1 MTEGKP
7 ISLIVRFTIPILM
20 GNLLQLCYTIADTR
34 IIGSFLGDEA
44 LAAVGSTTALYTLIL
59 CFFTGMANG
68 FGIIIAK
75 MFGAKDME
83 GLKTSYGASLVLGA
97 ASAIIVIAAT
107 LIFMKP
113 ILRVL
118 NVPEELMGEAV
129 NYISI
134 VIAGLIIT
142 MLYCVVLAGS
152 RAIGDSLT
160 PLLFLIMSVGLNIAG
175 DLVLIG
181 VLHTGVWG
189 AAVATV
195 ASQFLALI
203 ASTIYILRK
212 YDYFRFS
219 GEDLKRADG
228 PLISSLMTTG
238 ISMGLMGSLICI
250 GSFVLQTSINGLG
263 NSYIVAQTAAL
274 RITEVLMSIFGATG
288 QALSTYCSQNYGAG
302 RMDRVRMGIN
312 AGYKLTCSW
321 CVIVL
326 IIVYTLAGPL
336 VAAVTG
342 STDQVMIDAAT
353 LYLRVDS
360 ILYVLVAVIFVLRH
374 SLQGVGDRVTPL
386 VSSGIEMAG
395 KVILTFTLVPAM
407 GYMGVILVE
416 PIVWIVMIIPL
427 IVKGHKVR

>member
-263 NSYIVAQTAAL
+263 NSYIVAQTAAR
-274 RITEVLMSIFGATG
+274 RITEVLMSIFVATG

-395 KVILTFTLVPAM
+395 KVILTFTLVPVM